1 MGLGLISWRFSNL
14 NQWRLLPFST
24 GDAFWNMA
32 VDEAI
37 LERCRSRQA
46 LNSVRFYRWKPSAA
60 SIGRNQA
67 IHDEIDLAAAD
78 RLDIDV
84 VRRITGGGAVFH
96 ADGGEVTYSI
106 TVNEKLV
113 SSQGGPPIFFKLSR
127 GISMALSKL
136 GLHTE
141 EETIHCPSIF
151 VRNRKISGNAQAKRS
166 GIILQHGTLLLRYD
180 PELMYTVLKAKGQRT
195 KSKMVQSVFQKVTT
209 LEQELGYVPSQD
221 AIAEAL
227 VDGFQKSL
235 GVSFVEDKLSND
247 ELSLAKQLRNEKYA
261 SKEWTF
267 KY

>member
-1 MGLGLISWRFSNL
+1 M
-14 NQWRLLPFST
+14 NQWRLLQVST
-24 GDAFWNMA
+24 SDAFWNMA

-37 LERCRSRQA
+37 FMSSKSGKA
-46 LNSVRFYRWKPSAA
+46 LNSVRFYQWKPSAA

-67 IHDEIDLAAAD
+67 INDEIDLAEAD
-78 RLDIDV
+78 RLGIDV

-96 ADGGEVTYSI
+96 ADGGEVTYSVI
-106 TVNEKLV
+106 VNEKSV
-113 SSQGGPPIFFKLSR
+113 SSLGDQAIFFKLSR

-136 GLHTE
+136 GLQTE

-151 VRNRKISGNAQAKRS
+151 VRNRKISGNAQAKRR
-166 GIILQHGTLLLRYD
+166 GIILQHGTLLLKYD
-180 PELMYTVLKAKGQRT
+180 PDLMYTVLKAKSQRT
-195 KSKMVQSVFQKVTT
+195 KSKMIQSVFQKVTT

-221 AIAEAL
+221 TIAEAL
-227 VDGFQKSL
+227 VDGFQNSL

-247 ELSLAKQLRNEKYA
+247 EFSLAKQLSNEKYA